1 MSNLVFVFENFDF
14 LFSLGIV
21 RGLLAVFLFYFEL
34 HLSFGTLDL
43 VFEVIV

>member
-1 MSNLVFVFENFDF
+1 MSNLVFVFKIFDF
-14 LFSLGIV
+14 CLSLGIV
-21 RGLLAVFLFYFEL
+21 RGLLTVFLFYFEL